1 MKYILFYI
9 TPKLNLNINNL
20 IKLITEGIIMKKII
34 SFILGTVVALNLSMS
49 VANAAAK
56 EVRVAFFLEWPTP
69 NQEDKVKKMFDKALG
84 VPVKWT
90 NFSNGGAMTDAMLAG
105 DIDISYS
112 QGLVPF
118 INAVKSKAPL
128 KLVDVAMEYGMGGTT
143 CVTSK
148 ASGITSANGSELEG
162 KKVAVPLGTMAEYV
176 FDESMK
182 VVGADKSKMTVIQMD
197 PEEGAAALVSGD
209 VAMAC
214 LFGGNSIKAALTVGT
229 RLLTVQAARD
239 AGIKG
244 IDITSV
250 TDKFMK
256 ENPGM
261 LRTFIEVTHEAN
273 ARYAAGKSDMNVI
286 AKDAEMKLGDMKE
299 TLGGFVFLNAADTKK
314 SMEKGGTLD
323 GFLKGMGTPNGA
335 VDTSFL
341 PL

>member
-1 MKYILFYI
+1 
-9 TPKLNLNINNL
+9 
-20 IKLITEGIIMKKII
+20 MKKII
-34 SFILGTVVALNLSMS
+34 SFLLGSIVALNLSMS
-49 VANAAAK
+49 VAYSAAS

-148 ASGITSANGSELEG
+148 ASGITKANASELEG

-182 VVGADKSKMTVIQMD
+182 VVGADKGKMTVIQMD
-197 PEEGAAALVSGD
+197 PEEGAAAIVAGD
-209 VAMAC
+209 VVMAC

-229 RLLTVQAARD
+229 RLLTVQEARD

-273 ARYAAGKSDMNVI
+273 ARYAAGKSDLNVI
-286 AKDAEMKLGDMKE
+286 AKDAEMALGDMKE
-299 TLGGFVFLNAADTKK
+299 TLSGFVFLNAADTKK
-314 SMEKGGTLD
+314 SMESGGNLD
-323 GFLKGMGTPNGA
+323 GFLRGMGTPKGA